1 MPEWVVFW
9 SLLAASVGVSV
20 GLAWDGSR
28 AAHRFGGSSSAK
40 PKYRRRFRASWNSA
54 LRCFYK
60 RGGLRL
66 HPIRVA

>member
-28 AAHRFGGSSSAK
+28 AAHRFGGVPAAGGAGVGAVCLGGVSVG
-40 PKYRRRFRASWNSA
+40 SWWRW
-54 LRCFYK
+54 LDC
-60 RGGLRL
+60 
-66 HPIRVA
+66 